1 MVKTTSKEV
10 KPMKLFQ
17 KLENLLSA
25 SAFAEEGDFDTA
37 RQMVA
42 ENVESEP
49 RHAASEDVRR
59 GTTPPIAPGQLAPK
73 A

>member
-1 MVKTTSKEV
+1 
-10 KPMKLFQ
+10 MKLFQ

-37 RQMVA
+37 RQIVA
-42 ENVESEP
+42 ENDECEP
-49 RHAASEDVRR
+49 RQVASEDVRR
-59 GTTPPIAPGQLAPK
+59 GTTPPISTGQLAPK